1 MRITSNESTEM
12 NLIDVAVVATEGRL
26 EDVVRI
32 VKVIDNGDTV
42 LPQLATKIQNLK
54 AKAILA
60 YLHNEMK

>member
-1 MRITSNESTEM
+1 M